1 MQNRRHSDRS
11 PVISALLS
19 IFPGLGQLYTGNA
32 ARGAGFFI
40 ALALLIPLILWKGEP
55 VLLGPMAVVWLWN
68 IFDAYGL
75 AQGKKPSLLLPAL
88 AIALTVYVIGWR
100 VTRINLQRLLTD
112 VGDIRP
118 LVTSLLK
125 PAVLARDIETQVGRV
140 AVQIP
145 CSENPPPKEQPPAE
159 GPYLSLI
166 TPSTCGEPLEDRF
179 VVEGRKFWPSSFGS
193 MWWVDEIGME
203 WRVRQEGRYITFNT
217 DEQGNIPRLVIVATE
232 PLPEARGKGPRPY
245 HLEARLEREV
255 GTPHLSETFFLVL
268 EKMTETVFL
277 ALMATTL
284 AITVAIPVSFLA
296 ARNMMGG
303 NPVTLGVYYAVR
315 SLLNILRAIEP
326 LIMAIIFVVWV
337 GLGPF
342 AGVLALTVHSIAA
355 LGKLYSEAVESID
368 PRPIEAVLATGA
380 NRWQMIAY
388 AVVPQ
393 IVPPYLAF
401 TIYRWDINVRMSTI
415 IGFVGG
421 GGIGFLLQQWIRL
434 LMYKEAGVA
443 VWAIALVVA
452 IMDYVSA
459 KVREG
464 II

>member
-1 MQNRRHSDRS
+1 MRNSDQPKS
-11 PVISALLS
+11 PFLSAVLS
-19 IFPGLGQLYTGNA
+19 IIPGLGQLYNRSTV
-32 ARGAGFFI
+32 RGVVLFVSI
-40 ALALLIPLILWKGEP
+40 ALLVPLIAWTGKTALYAA
-55 VLLGPMAVVWLWN
+55 VLLAWLWN
-68 IFDAYGL
+68 IYDAYDL
-75 AQGKKPSLLLPAL
+75 AQGKRLPVLIPVL
-88 AIALTVYVIGWR
+88 AIAFAVYFIGWG
-100 VTRINLQRLLTD
+100 VTDINLERLVTD

-118 LVTSLLK
+118 LVTSLLR
-125 PAVLARDIETQVGRV
+125 PAVLARDIETQIGAVT
-140 AVQIP
+140 VQIP
-145 CSENPPPKEQPPAE
+145 CSEDPPPRQEPPAE
-159 GPYLSLI
+159 GPYLRLLS
-166 TPSTCGEPLEDRF
+166 TSTCGNSLEDAF
-179 VVEGRKFWPSSFGS
+179 VVEGRNFWPSSFGS

-203 WRVRQEGRYITFNT
+203 WRVRQEGRYITFST
-217 DEQGNIPRLVIVATE
+217 DEQGNIPPMSIIATE
-232 PLPEARGKGPRPY
+232 PMPEARGKGPRPY
-245 HLEARLEREV
+245 RIEGRLEREV
-255 GTPHLSETFFLVL
+255 GRPHLSETFFLVV

-284 AITVAIPVSFLA
+284 AIVVAVPISFLA

-303 NPVTLGVYYAVR
+303 NPAMLAVYYGVR
-315 SLLNILRAIEP
+315 SVLNILRSIEP

-380 NRWQMIAY
+380 NRWQMIVY
-388 AVVPQ
+388 AVIPQ

-434 LMYKEAGVA
+434 LMYREAGAA
-443 VWAIALVVA
+443 VWAIAIVVA

-459 KVREG
+459 KVREEVV
-464 II
+464 

>member
-1 MQNRRHSDRS
+1 MENNAKLKS
-11 PVISALLS
+11 PFLSAVLS
-19 IFPGLGQLYTGNA
+19 VVPGLGQLYNRSTV
-32 ARGAGFFI
+32 RGVVLLVSI
-40 ALALLIPLILWKGEP
+40 ALLVPLIAWTGTTALYALLL
-55 VLLGPMAVVWLWN
+55 VAWLWN
-68 IFDAYGL
+68 IYDAYSL
-75 AQGKKPSLLLPAL
+75 AQGRRLSVLIPAL
-88 AIALTVYVIGWR
+88 AIALAVYFIGWG
-100 VTRINLQRLLTD
+100 VTEINLERLLTD

-125 PAVLARDIETQVGRV
+125 PAVLARDIETQIGFVG
-140 AVQIP
+140 VQIP
-145 CSENPPPKEQPPAE
+145 CAESPPPREQPPAE
-159 GPYLSLI
+159 GSYLRLVSS
-166 TPSTCGEPLEDRF
+166 STCGNPLEDAF
-179 VVEGRKFWPSSFGS
+179 VVEGRNFWPSSFGS

-203 WRVRQEGRYITFNT
+203 WRVRQQGRYITFNT
-217 DEQGNIPRLVIVATE
+217 DERGNIAPMTIIATE
-232 PLPEARGKGPRPY
+232 PMPEARGKGPRPY
-245 HLEARLEREV
+245 RIEARLEREV
-255 GTPHLSETFFLVL
+255 GRPHLSETFFLVV

-277 ALMATTL
+277 ALMATTF
-284 AITVAIPVSFLA
+284 AIVIAVPISFLA

-303 NPVTLGVYYAVR
+303 NAATLTVYYAVR
-315 SLLNILRAIEP
+315 SALNILRSIEP

-388 AVVPQ
+388 AVIPQ

-434 LMYKEAGVA
+434 LLYREAGAA
-443 VWAIALVVA
+443 VWAIAIVVA

-459 KVREG
+459 KVREEV
-464 II
+464 I

>member
-1 MQNRRHSDRS
+1 MQSSQQQRS
-11 PVISALLS
+11 PAVSAALS
-19 IFPGLGQLYTGNA
+19 FIPGLGQIYNGST
-32 ARGAGFFI
+32 ARGVVLLATIGLLLPLI
-40 ALALLIPLILWKGEP
+40 AWKGTPALYPAVLLAWLWSIYDAYSLAQGRRLSILIPTLALAL
-55 VLLGPMAVVWLWN
+55 VVY
-68 IFDAYGL
+68 A
-75 AQGKKPSLLLPAL
+75 
-88 AIALTVYVIGWR
+88 IGWD
-100 VTRINLQRLLTD
+100 VTKINMQRLLSDAGD
-112 VGDIRP
+112 VRP
-118 LVTSLLK
+118 LVTSLLN
-125 PAVLARDIETQVGRV
+125 PAIFARDIESQVGKV

-145 CSENPPPKEQPPAE
+145 CSENPPPKEQAPE
-159 GPYLSLI
+159 GPHLRLVSE
-166 TPSTCGEPLEDRF
+166 STCGNPLEDTF
-179 VVEGRKFWPSSFGS
+179 VIEGRNFWPSSFGS

-203 WRVRQEGRYITFNT
+203 WRVRQQGRYITFNT
-217 DEQGNIPRLVIVATE
+217 DEQGNIPAMSIIATE
-232 PLPEARGKGPRPY
+232 PMAEAKGKGPRPY
-245 HLEARLEREV
+245 HIEARLEREV
-255 GTPHLSETFFLVL
+255 GTPHLSETFFLVV

-277 ALMATTL
+277 ALMATTF
-284 AITVAIPVSFLA
+284 AIVVAVPLSFLA

-303 NPVTLGVYYAVR
+303 NPATLAVYYAVR
-315 SLLNILRAIEP
+315 SALNILRSIEP

-342 AGVLALTVHSIAA
+342 AGVLALAVHSVAA

-388 AVVPQ
+388 AVIPQ

-434 LMYKEAGVA
+434 LMYREAGAA
-443 VWAIALVVA
+443 VWAIAIVVA

-459 KVREG
+459 KVREEV
-464 II
+464 I

>member
-1 MQNRRHSDRS
+1 MQDSEQRRS
-11 PVISALLS
+11 PVLSAVLS
-19 IFPGLGQLYTGNA
+19 VVPGLGQLYNGSTV
-32 ARGAGFFI
+32 RGI
-40 ALALLIPLILWKGEP
+40 ILLVTIGLLVPLIAWKGNTALFAA
-55 VLLGPMAVVWLWN
+55 VLLAWLWN
-68 IFDAYGL
+68 IYDAYSL
-75 AQGKKPSLLLPAL
+75 AQGKKLPVLIPAL
-88 AIALTVYVIGWR
+88 AIALVVYSIGYD
-100 VTRINLQRLLTD
+100 VTKINLGRLVSD

-118 LVTSLLK
+118 LVTSLLR
-125 PAVLARDIETQVGRV
+125 PAVLARDIETQVGSV
-140 AVQIP
+140 GVQIP
-145 CSENPPPKEQPPAE
+145 CSESPPPKEELPAE
-159 GPYLSLI
+159 APYLRLVS
-166 TPSTCGEPLEDRF
+166 PATCGNPLEDVF
-179 VVEGRKFWPSSFGS
+179 VIEGHNFWPSSFGS
-193 MWWVDEIGME
+193 MWWVDEIRME
-203 WRVRQEGRYITFNT
+203 WRVRQQGQYITFNT
-217 DEQGNIPRLVIVATE
+217 DEQGNIPPMTIIATE
-232 PLPEARGKGPRPY
+232 PMPEARDKGPRPY
-245 HLEARLEREV
+245 LIEARLEREV
-255 GTPHLSETFFLVL
+255 GTPHLSETFFLVV

-284 AITVAIPVSFLA
+284 AIVVAVPISFLA

-303 NPVTLGVYYAVR
+303 NAATLAVYYGVR
-315 SLLNILRAIEP
+315 SALNILRSIEP

-342 AGVLALTVHSIAA
+342 AGVLALAVHSVAA

-388 AVVPQ
+388 AVIPQ

-434 LMYKEAGVA
+434 LMYREAGAA
-443 VWAIALVVA
+443 VWAIAIVVA

-459 KVREG
+459 KVREEV
-464 II
+464 I

>member
-1 MQNRRHSDRS
+1 MQNEQQNGKS
-11 PVISALLS
+11 PIISALLS
-19 IFPGLGQLYTGNA
+19 IFPGLGQLYTGNK
-32 ARGAGFFI
+32 ARGAAFFI
-40 ALALLIPLILWKGEP
+40 ALALLIPLIVWKGETA
-55 VLLGPMAVVWLWN
+55 LLGPMAVVWLWN
-68 IFDAYGL
+68 IWDAYNL
-75 AQGKKPSLLLPAL
+75 AQGKEPSLLLPAL

-100 VTRINLQRLLTD
+100 VTRINLERLLTD
-112 VGDIRP
+112 VADIRP

-125 PAVLARDIETQVGRV
+125 PAVLARDIEEQVGYV
-140 AVQIP
+140 ALQIP
-145 CSENPPPKEQPPAE
+145 CSENPPPKEEPPAE
-159 GPYLSLI
+159 GPYLALI
-166 TPSTCGEPLEDRF
+166 TQSTCGNPLEDRF
-179 VVEGRKFWPSSFGS
+179 VVEGRNLWPSSFGS
-193 MWWVDEIGME
+193 LWWADEIGME
-203 WRVRQEGRYITFNT
+203 WRVRQEGRYVTFNT
-217 DEQGNIPRLVIVATE
+217 DEQGKTPRMIIIATE
-232 PLPEARGKGPRPY
+232 PMPEARGKGPRPY
-245 HLEARLEREV
+245 RLEARLEREV
-255 GTPHLSETFFLVL
+255 GSPHLSETFFLVL

-303 NPVTLGVYYAVR
+303 NPMTLGVYYAVR
-315 SLLNILRAIEP
+315 SALNILRAIEP

-342 AGVLALTVHSIAA
+342 AGVLALTIHSIAA

-388 AVVPQ
+388 AVIPQ

-434 LMYKEAGVA
+434 LMYKEAGAA
-443 VWAIALVVA
+443 VWAIAIVVA

-459 KVREG
+459 RVREE